1 MTVDRGYIERNDAE
15 RARLK
20 ALIAKCS
27 DADLARPMP
36 DGWTVA
42 GVLLHMAFW
51 DQRIVVLLGKWQT
64 DGVIPRLEDSAD
76 VDWTNDST
84 KPMLLAVAP
93 RAAAELAARIAETSD
108 AMVAAVR
115 DELVEQ
121 NRYLNFSR
129 ADHRGEHLEQI
140 EAALRL

>member
-1 MTVDRGYIERNDAE
+1 MTPDRSYIKGNDAE

-20 ALIAKCS
+20 ALLAKCS
-27 DADLARPMP
+27 EADLARPMP
-36 DGWTVA
+36 GGWTVA

-51 DQRIVVLLGKWQT
+51 DQRIVVLLDKWQK

-76 VDWTNDST
+76 VDWTNDSV

-93 RAAAELAARIAETSD
+93 RAAADLALRIAETAD

-115 DELVEQ
+115 DEIVEQ
-121 NRYLNFSR
+121 NTYLNFSR

-140 EAALRL
+140 EATLRL

>member
-1 MTVDRGYIERNDAE
+1 
-15 RARLK
+15 
-20 ALIAKCS
+20 
-27 DADLARPMP
+27 MP

-51 DQRIVVLLGKWQT
+51 DQRIVVLLEKWQNE
-64 DGVIPRLEDSAD
+64 GVAPRLEDSAD
-76 VDWTNDST
+76 VDWTNDSA
-84 KPMLLAVAP
+84 KPMLLAVPP
-93 RAAAELAARIAETSD
+93 RAAADLTLEIAETAD

-121 NRYLNFSR
+121 NTYLNFSR
-129 ADHRGEHLEQI
+129 ADHRAEHLEQI

>member
-1 MTVDRGYIERNDAE
+1 MTVDRGYIKKNDAE
-15 RARLK
+15 RTRLR
-20 ALIAKCS
+20 ALLEKCG

-36 DGWTVA
+36 SGWTVA

-51 DQRIVVLLGKWQT
+51 DQRILVLLDKWQK
-64 DGVIPRLEDSAD
+64 DGVIPRLEDGGD
-76 VDWTNDST
+76 VDWTNDSV

-93 RAAAELAARIAETSD
+93 RAAADLALRIAETTD

-121 NRYLNFSR
+121 NRYLNFTR
-129 ADHRGEHLEQI
+129 AEHRGEHLDQI

>member
-1 MTVDRGYIERNDAE
+1 MTPDRSYIKGNDAE

-20 ALIAKCS
+20 ALLAKCTE
-27 DADLARPMP
+27 ADLARPMP
-36 DGWTVA
+36 EGWTVA
-42 GVLLHMAFW
+42 SVLLHMAFW
-51 DQRIVVLLGKWQT
+51 DQRIVVLLDAWQKH
-64 DGVIPRLEDSAD
+64 GVIPRLEDSAD
-76 VDWTNDST
+76 VDWTNDSV

-93 RAAAELAARIAETSD
+93 RAAADLALRIAETTD

-121 NRYLNFSR
+121 NTYLNFSR

-140 EAALRL
+140 EATLRL